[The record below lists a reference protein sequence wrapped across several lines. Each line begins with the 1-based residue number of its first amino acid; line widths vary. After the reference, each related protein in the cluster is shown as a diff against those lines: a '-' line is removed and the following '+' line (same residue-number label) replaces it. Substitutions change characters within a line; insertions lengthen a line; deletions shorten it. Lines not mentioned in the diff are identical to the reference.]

1 MGSDHSNL
9 RRIDCRHK
17 TQGGAREERSDAPHL
32 CGRTRHAD
40 GRKKQGFGSLSGT
53 SHGRMGSRKARK
65 GRLAGAPERQSG
77 SGDLRENGIRRMC
90 GHHGRISRTSGGP
103 ARRCGAGAPQDAL
116 GPHGTV
122 RRTDGAGD
130 AFGDALDGRR
140 GGRLRTRRLHGRG
153 GGLPAKRLR
162 AHSFGSPFRDPSLPS
177 LRGAQARSLVERS
190 RAKESFYGELFRKLQ
205 EPQCF

>member
-53 SHGRMGSRKARK
+53 SHGRVGSRKTLG
-65 GRLAGAPERQSG
+65 GRLGGASERQSG
-77 SGDLRENGIRRMC
+77 SGDLRANGIRRMC

-130 AFGDALDGRR
+130 AFGDAVDGRR
-140 GGRLRTRRLHGRG
+140 GGRLRTRRLYGRG
-153 GGLPAKRLR
+153 GGVPAKRLC
-162 AHSFGSPFRDPSLPS
+162 AHPFGNPFRDPSLPS
-177 LRGAQARSLVERS
+177 LRGAQARSLVERDGT
-190 RAKESFYGELFRKLQ
+190 KESFHGGLFGKLQ

>member
-53 SHGRMGSRKARK
+53 SHGRMGSRKTLEV
-65 GRLAGAPERQSG
+65 RLGGALERQSG